1 MWLLLTIMAAVV
13 VAAVLVDRRRR
24 GPRRRGS
31 GDDTFRD
38 ASYGEGAATAQA
50 VRRADTSGMGSGS

>member
-1 MWLLLTIMAAVV
+1 MYVVIVAVIV

-24 GPRRRGS
+24 GPRRHGA

-38 ASYGEGAATAQA
+38 AGYGEGPATAQS
-50 VRRADTSGMGSGS
+50 VRRINDSGGGMGG

>member
-1 MWLLLTIMAAVV
+1 MFVTIVAVIV

-24 GPRRRGS
+24 APRTRGS

-38 ASYGEGAATAQA
+38 ASYGEGPATGQA
-50 VRRADTSGMGSGS
+50 IRRGDDGGWGG

>member
-1 MWLLLTIMAAVV
+1 MWMFITIVAVIV

-24 GPRRRGS
+24 AARTRGS

-38 ASYGEGAATAQA
+38 AGYGEGPAAGQSI
-50 VRRADTSGMGSGS
+50 RRGDQGGWGG